1 MRAIIIC
8 TTDLTPPEL
17 QAGLSKIGWWPE
29 QAQDSP
35 EVAEHRNR
43 ILSEVASQ
51 DQSEVAE
58 MLWYTIHNTS
68 LKTWGIVEAPNV
80 GRVTIRLQNDD
91 VAILKKACEDFVRNV
106 QKTLGEPDRRGIDR
120 LDFLP
125 ELQIIPPRT
134 TRATLRGEIMTET
147 RLHNLIEER
156 RVEYR
161 TARSAL
167 ILAVIIFAVTIPPV
181 EQPFYRAEGDTAA
194 WARWGFGI
202 LERVGTAAITTFT
215 MFCFDIV
222 QRLRHLRENT
232 VVRWL

>member
-8 TTDLTPPEL
+8 TTDLSPDEL
-17 QAGLSKIGWWPE
+17 QDGLARIGWWPSLP
-29 QAQDSP
+29 QDSP
-35 EVAEHRNR
+35 EVTEHRKA

-51 DQSEVAE
+51 DQNEVE
-58 MLWYTIHNTS
+58 ELLWFTIHNAQS
-68 LKTWGIVEAPNV
+68 NTWGIVESPSK
-80 GRVTIRLQNDD
+80 GRITVRLKNED
-91 VAILKKACEDFVRNV
+91 ITLLKRACEDFVRSV

-125 ELQIIPPRT
+125 ELQILPPRT
-134 TRATLRGEIMTET
+134 TKATLRGEILTET

-167 ILAVIIFAVTIPPV
+167 ILALVIFAVTIPPV
-181 EQPFYRAEGDTAA
+181 EQPLYKASEDIAA
-194 WARWGFGI
+194 WAKWGFGI
-202 LERVGTAAITTFT
+202 LERVGTAAVTTFT

-222 QRLRHLRENT
+222 QRLRHLKENT

>member
-8 TTDLTPPEL
+8 TTDLTPDEL
-17 QAGLSKIGWWPE
+17 QTGLARIGWFPTLP
-29 QAQDSP
+29 QDSK
-35 EVAEHRNR
+35 EVAEHRNA
-43 ILSEVASQ
+43 ILSEIAST

-58 MLWYTIHNTS
+58 MLWFTIHNAQ
-68 LKTWGIVEAPNV
+68 LKTWGIVDAPNA
-80 GRVTIRLQNDD
+80 GRITVRLQNEDI
-91 VAILKKACEDFVRNV
+91 AILKRACEDFVRGV
-106 QKTLGEPDRRGIDR
+106 QRTLGEPDRRGIDR

-125 ELQIIPPRT
+125 ELQILPPRT
-134 TRATLRGEIMTET
+134 TKATLRGEILTET

-161 TARSAL
+161 TAQSAL
-167 ILAVIIFAVTIPPV
+167 ILALVIFAVTIPPV
-181 EQPFYRAEGDTAA
+181 EQPFYKASETTAA

-222 QRLRHLRENT
+222 QRLRHLKENT

>member
-8 TTDLTPPEL
+8 TTDLTPDEL
-17 QAGLSKIGWWPE
+17 QAGLARIGWWTDLP
-29 QAQDSP
+29 QDSS
-35 EVAEHRNR
+35 EVVSHRQR

-51 DQSEVAE
+51 DQNDVAE
-58 MLWYTIHNTS
+58 MLWFTIHNAAH
-68 LKTWGIVEAPNV
+68 KTWGIVESPST
-80 GRVTIRLQNDD
+80 GRITVRLQNDD
-91 VAILKKACEDFVRNV
+91 IAALKLACEDFVRSV
-106 QKTLGEPDRRGIDR
+106 QRTLGEPDRRGIDR

-125 ELQIIPPRT
+125 ELRILPPRST
-134 TRATLRGEIMTET
+134 KATLRGEIMTET

-167 ILAVIIFAVTIPPV
+167 ILAVIIFAVTIPPI
-181 EQPFYRAEGDTAA
+181 EQPLYNASPNTAN

-202 LERVGTAAITTFT
+202 LERVGTAAVTTFT

-222 QRLRHLRENT
+222 QRLRHLKENT

>member
-8 TTDLTPPEL
+8 TTDLTPDEL
-17 QAGLSKIGWWPE
+17 QAGLSRIGWWSDLP
-29 QAQDSP
+29 QDSP
-35 EVAEHRNR
+35 AVAERR
-43 ILSEVASQ
+43 KMILSEVASQ
-51 DQSEVAE
+51 DQNEVAE
-58 MLWYTIHNTS
+58 MLWFTIHNAT
-68 LKTWGIVEAPNV
+68 LNTWGIVESPST
-80 GRVTIRLQNDD
+80 GRITVRLQNDD
-91 VAILKKACEDFVRNV
+91 IAILKRACEDFVRSV
-106 QKTLGEPDRRGIDR
+106 QRTLGEPDRRGIDR

-125 ELQIIPPRT
+125 ELQILPPRT
-134 TRATLRGEIMTET
+134 AKATLRGEILTET

-167 ILAVIIFAVTIPPV
+167 ILALVIFAVTIPPV
-181 EQPFYRAEGDTAA
+181 EQPFYKASETTAA

-222 QRLRHLRENT
+222 QRLRHLKENT